1 MYLLIHSLLIVSVYL
16 KGISCLRCKN
26 MNITY
31 TLLQRKLFW
40 IPQYIEKRER
50 ERERE
55 GRDSGNKNWGED
67 GKMHL
72 WSRPKFE
79 SRIINDNHGIY
90 RAQND
95 HNFRDISR
103 KHDTCLDN
111 LREQILVSHYFCR
124 AFLVTDD
131 DKMKWKC
138 LWHISLKQAKKTFL
152 VKF

>member
-1 MYLLIHSLLIVSVYL
+1 
-16 KGISCLRCKN
+16 

-40 IPQYIEKRER
+40 IPQYIEKSRER
-50 ERERE
+50 ERVRERE
-55 GRDSGNKNWGED
+55 GRDSVNKNWGED

-79 SRIINDNHGIY
+79 SRIINDSHGIY

-103 KHDTCLDN
+103 KHDTCLD
-111 LREQILVSHYFCR
+111 
-124 AFLVTDD
+124 
-131 DKMKWKC
+131 K
-138 LWHISLKQAKKTFL
+138 LWC
-152 VKF
+152 